1 MDKLPPEI
9 LRGILGALIALNPS
23 SKNEILPFRLVC
35 KVFNELLR
43 EDLLKTVQLDFSRL
57 EKHGKPLDL
66 KYLEGAAEY
75 CDAIYV
81 DLTII
86 RDDGM
91 SFYSSTTLSGAMD
104 HSSRIAR
111 ALCCIN
117 PQDNLLKQLLTL
129 GLQMKSFACR
139 MLSPQSLTNSLR

>member
-9 LRGILGALIALNPS
+9 LRGILGSLIALNPS
-23 SKNEILPFRLVC
+23 SKNDILQFRLVC

-57 EKHGKPLDL
+57 ERNGRPLDL
-66 KYLEGAAEY
+66 KYLAGTADY

-86 RDDGM
+86 RDDGK
-91 SFYSSTTLSGAMD
+91 SLLVSYYESYE
-104 HSSRIAR
+104 SSRMGSVV
-111 ALCCIN
+111 CHIN
-117 PQDNLLKQLLTL
+117 PQDTFLYI
-129 GLQMKSFACR
+129 
-139 MLSPQSLTNSLR
+139 

>member
-9 LRGILGALIALNPS
+9 LRGILGSLIALNPS
-23 SKNEILPFRLVC
+23 SKNDILPFRLVC

-57 EKHGKPLDL
+57 ERKGKPLDL
-66 KYLEGAAEY
+66 KYLAGAAEF

-86 RDDGM
+86 RDDGK
-91 SFYSSTTLSGAMD
+91 S
-104 HSSRIAR
+104 
-111 ALCCIN
+111 
-117 PQDNLLKQLLTL
+117 LLVNHQESYEPN
-129 GLQMKSFACR
+129 GQCR
-139 MLSPQSLTNSLR
+139 VPH